1 MIFRYLNFLFQA
13 FRMRYGDQCEEKLLV
28 PTEDA
33 QDKMKLI
40 QDANTMLEKVNE
52 PKIQLQNYLRSQ
64 LVNPTTTL

>member
-1 MIFRYLNFLFQA
+1 
-13 FRMRYGDQCEEKLLV
+13 MRYGDHCEKKLLV

-33 QDKMKLI
+33 QDKMTLI
-40 QDANTMLEKVNE
+40 QDANTVLEKVNE